1 MVFKKTNP
9 QSGNL
14 KPWLSEDFAER
25 FKEAFGREMTAD
37 EREFFGLEPPQT
49 DPDECAEAAD

>member
-1 MVFKKTNP
+1 MTVRKTNP
-9 QSGNL
+9 QSGSL

-37 EREFFGLEPPQT
+37 EREFFGLEPLQT
-49 DPDECAEAAD
+49 DPDEYAEAAD